1 MPALLVIS
9 SVNTKLNDLFP
20 LAPCPIEG
28 GAKMNDEASETSAGK
43 NVMTNITDLHGL
55 TMLRLASDSTSLP
68 ACAAC
73 KGGGKALMRDP

>member
-1 MPALLVIS
+1 
-9 SVNTKLNDLFP
+9 
-20 LAPCPIEG
+20 
-28 GAKMNDEASETSAGK
+28 MNDEASETSAGK